1 MRRVI
6 IFLAVLVVV
15 LSGLIAFRLWTQA
28 RARSAPSG
36 GSGEIEGTIVELS
49 SRVGARIVEARVK
62 EGQAVKS
69 GDLLLRLDCAD
80 PDAQA
85 AEAEARLAA
94 AQSQAQAAGAQVEV
108 AQSGRVAATAF
119 REAALAQAEA
129 LQAQAEAA
137 ERQAKRLEKLTSD
150 VAASNID
157 QTQASASGL
166 SRQVQAARAQAE
178 ASSHQARAAAVSTR
192 ASSLQAQ
199 AALAQVRAAQAQVA
213 RAQLLAGECVIRA
226 PRDAVVQ
233 TLPHEAGELTTPG
246 SVLVRLVDL
255 SEVKATFYL
264 PNAEVGAV
272 KPGARAEV
280 VADAFPGEVFEGKVR
295 TVSLEA
301 EFTPRNIQT
310 RTDRDR
316 LVYPIEVTVVN
327 RDGKLRAGMPVQVIL
342 VREGNQSHHPQR
354 NGDDGTQSGTG
365 RSR

>member
-6 IFLAVLVVV
+6 GFLAVLVVV
-15 LSGLIAFRLWTQA
+15 LSGLIAYRLWTQA
-28 RARSAPSG
+28 RALSAPSG
-36 GSGEIEGTIVELS
+36 GSGEVEGTVVELS
-49 SRVGARIVEARVK
+49 SRVGARILELKVA
-62 EGQAVKS
+62 EGQPVKA

-80 PDAQA
+80 PDAQL

-94 AQSQAQAAGAQVEV
+94 SRAQAQAAGAQVQASES
-108 AQSGRVAATAF
+108 ARVAAGATQ
-119 REAALAQAEA
+119 EAARAQAAA

-137 ERQAKRLEKLTSD
+137 DRQAKRMAQLTAD
-150 VAASNID
+150 VSASNID

-166 SRQVQAARAQAE
+166 SEQVRAARAQAS
-178 ASSHQARAAAVSTR
+178 ASSHQAQAAAVTTR

-199 AALAQVRAAQAQVA
+199 AALAQVRAAEALLTRA
-213 RAQLLAGECVIRA
+213 RLLAGECELRA
-226 PRDAVVQ
+226 PRNAVVQ

-246 SVLVRLVDL
+246 TVLVRLVDL

-264 PNAEVGAV
+264 PNAEVAAV

-280 VADAFPGEVFEGKVR
+280 VADAYPGQVFEGTVR

-316 LVYPIEVTVVN
+316 LVYPVEVVVKN
-327 RDGKLRAGMPVQVIL
+327 RDGKLRAGMPVQVSL
-342 VREGNQSHHPQR
+342 PGAVR
-354 NGDDGTQSGTG
+354 
-365 RSR
+365 